1 MVRRQR
7 ILSTLKQGR
16 LDALKLMVD
25 VCTVARPT
33 GRFEVDPD
41 TGVTR
46 PVVDTVYH
54 GACRVQTAGGVASQ
68 VVSASGDSTNVG
80 GNVPVWNL
88 YLHLPYTASGCRPG
102 DIALI
107 ESSNDMDLVG
117 ARLRLVNL
125 QSEKTLATALYLHLP
140 YTASGC
146 RPGDIALIESSND
159 MDLVGARLRLVNL
172 QSEKTL
178 ATARRWN
185 VSQMPAESEVG
196 DE

>member
-16 LDALKLMVD
+16 LDALKLMAD
-25 VCTVARPT
+25 VCTVVRPT

-46 PVVDTVYH
+46 PVADTVYH

-107 ESSNDMDLVG
+107 ESSNDPGLVG

-125 QSEKTLATALYLHLP
+125 QSEKTLATA
-140 YTASGC
+140 
-146 RPGDIALIESSND
+146 
-159 MDLVGARLRLVNL
+159 
-172 QSEKTL
+172 K
-178 ATARRWN
+178 RWN

>member
-1 MVRRQR
+1 
-7 ILSTLKQGR
+7 
-16 LDALKLMVD
+16 MVD

-107 ESSNDMDLVG
+107 ESSDDPDLVG
-117 ARLRLVNL
+117 ARLRLVNPAVRKDVGDG
-125 QSEKTLATALYLHLP
+125 ETVERVAN
-140 YTASGC
+140 ASGIGGG
-146 RPGDIALIESSND
+146 R
-159 MDLVGARLRLVNL
+159 
-172 QSEKTL
+172 
-178 ATARRWN
+178 
-185 VSQMPAESEVG
+185 
-196 DE
+196 

>member
-16 LDALKLMVD
+16 LDALTLMVD
-25 VCTVARPT
+25 VCTVVRPT

-68 VVSASGDSTNVG
+68 VVSASGDATNVG
-80 GNVPVWNL
+80 GNVPVWSL
-88 YLHLPYTASGCRPG
+88 YLHLPMSAVDCRPG
-102 DIALI
+102 DLAQITA
-107 ESSNDMDLVG
+107 SVDPALVG
-117 ARLRLVNL
+117 RRLRLVNL
-125 QSEKTLATALYLHLP
+125 QSEKTH
-140 YTASGC
+140 
-146 RPGDIALIESSND
+146 
-159 MDLVGARLRLVNL
+159 
-172 QSEKTL
+172 

-185 VSQMPAESEVG
+185 VSEMPADG
-196 DE
+196 AADE